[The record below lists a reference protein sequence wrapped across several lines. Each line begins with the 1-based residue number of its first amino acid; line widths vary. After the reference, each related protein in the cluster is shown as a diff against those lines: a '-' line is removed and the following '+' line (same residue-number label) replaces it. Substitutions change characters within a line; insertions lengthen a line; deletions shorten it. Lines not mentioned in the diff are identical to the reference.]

1 MDEPRFDPGG
11 FFDFD
16 LTAGAVR
23 ARGGTRVL
31 MLSDTV
37 VAPLVSAAVASG
49 DLTAMRRLGRHVGEE
64 IRTSIGGSAD
74 ALAPETVL
82 GHAASVL
89 AMFGWGRLTMERWG
103 DALVARIVSLP
114 DLDES
119 QLAFAALLGGL
130 FSSLAQRDVACV
142 PLAESGAFILVDP
155 GVAETVW
162 SWAQSG
168 DEIGSIVSRL
178 SPGSAT

>member
-1 MDEPRFDPGG
+1 MDEPRFDPSG

-31 MLSDTV
+31 VLSDTV

-64 IRTSIGGSAD
+64 IRSSLGGSAD
-74 ALAPETVL
+74 GLSPETVL

-89 AMFGWGRLTMERWG
+89 GLFGWGKLTLERWG

-114 DLDES
+114 DLDET

-142 PLAESGAFILVDP
+142 PLAEAGAFILVDP

-168 DEIGSIVSRL
+168 DDVPSIVSRL
-178 SPGSAT
+178 AVESAS

>member
-1 MDEPRFDPGG
+1 MDEPRFDPSG

-16 LTAGAVR
+16 LTSGAMR

-31 MLSDTV
+31 VLSDTV

-64 IRTSIGGSAD
+64 IRGSVGGSAD
-74 ALAPETVL
+74 SLSPETVL
-82 GHAASVL
+82 GHAAGVL
-89 AMFGWGRLTMERWG
+89 ALFGWGKLTLERWG
-103 DALVARIVSLP
+103 DALVARIVSVP
-114 DLDES
+114 ELDES

-130 FSSLAQRDVACV
+130 FSALSQRDVACV
-142 PLAESGAFILVDP
+142 PLAETGSFVLVDP
-155 GVAETVW
+155 SVAETVW

-168 DEIGSIVSRL
+168 DDIASIVSRL
-178 SPGSAT
+178 TPENAT